1 MPRYQVFQTPL
12 AGLVLE
18 YHANVLPSVTLPIG
32 KRTYSLHG
40 GYASTPEHAIQ
51 LDALEG
57 LTFLCHQE
65 SAMQENRAFHYYP
78 TMAITPRR
86 VRFPPVRSD
95 DDPAM
100 AYMSRYMIAEYVL
113 IAELARDAT
122 RARRALGMALAPST
136 SPPAP
141 SLSSNPPSDH
151 ST

>member
-1 MPRYQVFQTPL
+1 MYQVFQIPL

-18 YHANVLPSVTLPIG
+18 YHANVLLSIDVPLG
-32 KRTYSLHG
+32 KRTYSLHV
-40 GYASTPEHAIQ
+40 GYASTPERAIQ
-51 LDALEG
+51 LAALAG
-57 LTFLCHQE
+57 LTVLRHQE

-78 TMAITPRR
+78 TMAVTPRR
-86 VRFPPVRSD
+86 VWFPPVRSD
-95 DDPAM
+95 DDPAV
-100 AYMSRYMIAEYVL
+100 ACMSSYMIAEYVL

-141 SLSSNPPSDH
+141 SLSSNLPSNH